1 MQKMDCV
8 STAAFLDEAQILKT
22 LQHPNIIT
30 LLGVCSEREPIY
42 LLLENMCNG
51 RLSLFLREGP
61 GQNLAVTQLI
71 YIGAQV
77 SAPSLSVSESC
88 CCFLVPLV
96 VI

>member
-42 LLLENMCNG
+42 LLMESMCNG

-77 SAPSLSVSESC
+77 SGRLG
-88 CCFLVPLV
+88 
-96 VI
+96 